1 MFVPWRIVNQLVK
14 VYVTWFYGAP
24 LDRLFCQFL
33 GNLGDPKEGTV
44 EVSLSFLR
52 DVPLFLFI
60 GGSLHGYAWMQAE
73 KGSIYN
79 NYVCTHRI

>member
-1 MFVPWRIVNQLVK
+1 MLVPWRIVNLLVK
-14 VYVTWFYGAP
+14 VYVTWFYCVS
-24 LDRLFCQFL
+24 LDRLFCQCL

-60 GGSLHGYAWMQAE
+60 GESLHGYAWMQTEREAY
-73 KGSIYN
+73 II
-79 NYVCTHRI
+79 CTCRI